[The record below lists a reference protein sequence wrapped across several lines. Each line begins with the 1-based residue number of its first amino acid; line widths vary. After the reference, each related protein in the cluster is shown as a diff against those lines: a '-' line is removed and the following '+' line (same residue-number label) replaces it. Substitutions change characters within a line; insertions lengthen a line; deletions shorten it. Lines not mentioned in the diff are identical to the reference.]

1 MNWLSDEKLIDYYHE
16 LALLSR
22 TLWSAVLGGII
33 GWERERAGH
42 PAGIRTFAMVTV
54 GSCVF
59 GLVSQYAPQAGVDP
73 TRIAAQVV
81 AGIGFL
87 CAGLILRVEGQV
99 RGLTTAATL
108 WVAAAIGLAVAFRLG
123 LLGTLT
129 TLMLFLLL
137 RIQHAGFY
145 EYLVPNRR
153 TRRQLFGRREHGL
166 GSGVVPQPARRAED
180 QPTGGTPGD

>member
-1 MNWLSDEKLIDYYHE
+1 MLLDYQHE
-16 LALLSR
+16 LMLLGR
-22 TLWSAVLGGII
+22 TAWSAVLGGII
-33 GWERERAGH
+33 GWEREHAGH

-59 GLVSQYAPQAGVDP
+59 GLVSRYAPDTGVDA

-87 CAGLILRVEGQV
+87 CAGLILRVDGQV

-108 WVAAAIGLAVAFRLG
+108 WVSAAIGLSVAFRLG
-123 LLGTLT
+123 LLATLT
-129 TLMLFLLL
+129 TVLLVALL
-137 RIQHAGFY
+137 RVQYAGFY

-153 TRRQLFGRREHGL
+153 RRRERFERFE
-166 GSGVVPQPARRAED
+166 RRETD
-180 QPTGGTPGD
+180 IPGPRSNDDGHEEHELPPVKTGTE